1 GDQILF
7 SLTVCGYADPR
18 ATHQTET
25 NGEGLRELTQKQTYF
40 CVFSTSK
47 HFAMMC
53 TYECDPC
60 VNPLGPYSGVQLWK
74 LEQRPNVGSMLLRLD
89 FQTNV
94 APPGNN
100 LFFHIS
106 VAYLGSKKF
115 NAESVASMGFYKK
128 QLGLSAQKTRDVVV
142 RLPRLL
148 CESLEP
154 VKENLKMGFRENELQ
169 HIVTVIPKVLTA
181 NKRKLTQIFDNIH
194 NTMNIPHDLIVKF
207 TQVSYKLPVLNHPFL
222 HSPRKCVSVY
232 ISYLLFSLPDEAFCT
247 EVATATLKDFELF
260 QKTV

>member
-1 GDQILF
+1 MYRQILGENLLPSARALKMGRGWVF
-7 SLTVCGYADPR
+7 QHDNDPKH
-18 ATHQTET
+18 T
-25 NGEGLRELTQKQTYF
+25 GLRELTQKQTYF

-154 VKENLKMGFRENELQ
+154 VKENLKICKLEMGFRENELQ

-207 TQVSYKLPVLNHPFL
+207 TQVLNA
-222 HSPRKCVSVY
+222 K
-232 ISYLLFSLPDEAFCT
+232 YLLSLPDEAFCT